1 MEAMK
6 LAGCRNVVLRA
17 MESVS
22 TKERVDPRMIE
33 LRTKMLLK
41 GNLGGSSGQSVR
53 SELERNSSM
62 LKKGAGPLP
71 VAESG
76 FVVGGD
82 AAAELSIFAFA
93 GHLPIEQGKYAAADV
108 VGVAVRMEPKVDD
121 VGLKVVLKVKLL
133 ARSKSMQQRKKTGS
147 TSTCG
152 KGAKKDKAAK
162 LTFQKDQG
170 AKLQIS
176 NFTMSIHKGEE
187 L

>member
-62 LKKGAGPLP
+62 LKK
-71 VAESG
+71 
-76 FVVGGD
+76 
-82 AAAELSIFAFA
+82 
-93 GHLPIEQGKYAAADV
+93 
-108 VGVAVRMEPKVDD
+108 VR
-121 VGLKVVLKVKLL
+121 G
-133 ARSKSMQQRKKTGS
+133 R
-147 TSTCG
+147 
-152 KGAKKDKAAK
+152 
-162 LTFQKDQG
+162 FQ
-170 AKLQIS
+170 
-176 NFTMSIHKGEE
+176 
-187 L
+187 